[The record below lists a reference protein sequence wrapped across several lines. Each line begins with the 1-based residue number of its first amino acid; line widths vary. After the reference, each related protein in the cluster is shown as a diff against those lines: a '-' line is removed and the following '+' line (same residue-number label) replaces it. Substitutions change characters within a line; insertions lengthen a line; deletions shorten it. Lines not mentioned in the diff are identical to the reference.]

1 MVASGRRGGRGLER
15 PEMRSRWWRQEVVAA
30 LTLTLTRTRTSMS
43 CVASPPRVMVAGI
56 TVGSPTRPKRVHLDA
71 RRWVSTREHWRY
83 RCRCSVGEGGR
94 GGEGGRRAG
103 RRCRGMHTRSVRGG
117 GVDERGRALHE
128 RADRRARRLLE
139 EVLERHPALQARL
152 GRRRRQRHAA
162 LSRHEVVEPREA
174 RVRERVVPM
183 LHPRAHDL
191 AHLLHSQLRSWLHRH
206 GARPRFREPPPRSK
220 RLTEVERIAMR
231 EKE

>member
-1 MVASGRRGGRGLER
+1 VASGRRGGRGLER
-15 PEMRSRWWRQEVVAA
+15 PEGRSRWWRQEVVAA
-30 LTLTLTRTRTSMS
+30 LTLTLTRAQTSMS
-43 CVASPPRVMVAGI
+43 CVASPPRVWVAGI

-83 RCRCSVGEGGR
+83 RCRCWVGEGGR
-94 GGEGGRRAG
+94 GGEGGRRA
-103 RRCRGMHTRSVRGG
+103 
-117 GVDERGRALHE
+117 DERGRALHE
-128 RADRRARRLLE
+128 RADRRPRRLLE

-152 GRRRRQRHAA
+152 GRRRRQRHPA

-174 RVRERVVPM
+174 RVGERVVPM

-191 AHLLHSQLRSWLHRH
+191 AHLLHSQLRIWLHRH
-206 GARPRFREPPPRSK
+206 GTRPRFREPPPRSK